1 MQSELKDKNQ
11 MMQDISTEISI
22 SKQSEF
28 EQKNE
33 IDKLKNDIK
42 KVEGAKAEL
51 DRQLKGME
59 MVLAKNAEMIIM
71 F

>member
-59 MVLAKNAEMIIM
+59 MVLAKNADIIIM